1 MLLAQE
7 PHTVQYLPGA
17 GPRCLEPRLEI
28 GVLTLES
35 LYALGVHPRCA
46 RSTLERFH
54 TRFSLK
60 SAATER
66 SQLVTEMPN
75 ELL

>member
-7 PHTVQYLPGA
+7 PHSVKYLPRA
-17 GPRCLEPRLEI
+17 RSSCLEPRLEL
-28 GVLTLES
+28 GVLTFES
-35 LYALGVHPRCA
+35 LYSLGVHPRCA
-46 RSTLERFH
+46 RGTLERFH

-60 SAATER
+60 SAAAER
-66 SQLVTEMPN
+66 SQLVTEMPD